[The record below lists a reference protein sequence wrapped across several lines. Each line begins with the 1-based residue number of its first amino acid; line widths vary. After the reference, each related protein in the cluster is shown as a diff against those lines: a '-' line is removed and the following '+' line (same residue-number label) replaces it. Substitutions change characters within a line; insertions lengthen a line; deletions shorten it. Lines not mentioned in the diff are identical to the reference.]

1 MKKIVLDKLTIK
13 QKIKLFNQLYN
24 DIADCGI
31 NGDTELA
38 HVNKYEAAVL
48 RAMGGSGTV
57 NKCTNLVQYFG
68 GGGSP
73 PPPPASEQVVKQVS
87 DLPEY
92 AKPYVERLFAR
103 AEEAYQEPYVP
114 YTGQRL
120 AEVTPEQRVAFSGL
134 ESFLT
139 EVDPVTGERTFKA
152 PAQQELD
159 IAKGLA
165 AQGTVGLGDISA
177 AQLQEKYMSPF
188 QQAVTDIQKREFAKE
203 ATRREQ
209 QRAALAGKA
218 GAFGGSRD
226 VLERMLGEEA
236 TQRGLSDI
244 EATGSQKAYESA
256 LQQFRADQTAKMA
269 GAAQF
274 AQLGQSEQALGLSGL
289 GALQAAG
296 EAQRGLQQQPLDIA
310 YEEFARQQTYP
321 LQQIQDLS
329 GIYRGF
335 QMQPSTYKTAATYQ
349 APPSLGQQ
357 LLGAGSVAAG
367 IASGLGK
374 PLFGAE
380 GGLVGLANGGMV
392 EKYKNG
398 DLVSPEDL
406 MLRPGQAFSG
416 FPKIPDFKDSIAG
429 RALPDFKDSI
439 AGRALLELETGKNG
453 ERVSIDE
460 TSVSPPEIS
469 GKGDII
475 KPNYFDILKEYKRI
489 ANLPITVEGGFEDDL
504 NIADIADLPLSSD
517 ISKPEEKGGKPE
529 QDDKKE
535 KPFFNLEAALPYF
548 QAAAQ
553 FTRPGQ
559 DTATAALAGLK
570 EFAGAKAKMREAKTE
585 AEKLELKRQQVA
597 GLNKYYQGQT
607 AAAIAKANRD
617 AMTLGRDTLLKQMEA
632 LKPILETASEQISKA
647 APGTDTS
654 KAQAIFD
661 QQLIYYQALVNAY
674 QNKYG
679 PVPLTEVKKKPKE

>member
-13 QKIKLFNQLYN
+13 QKIKLFNKLYN

-68 GGGSP
+68 GGGGSP

-103 AEEAYQEPYVP
+103 AEKAYQEPYVP

-165 AQGTVGLGDISA
+165 AQGVAGLGDISA
-177 AQLQEKYMSPF
+177 AQLKEKYMSPY

-203 ATRREQ
+203 AARREQ
-209 QRAALAGKA
+209 QRATLAGKA
-218 GAFGGSRD
+218 RAFGGSRD

-244 EATGSQKAYESA
+244 QATGSQKAYEDA
-256 LQQFRADQTAKMA
+256 LKQFRADQATKMA
-269 GAAQF
+269 GATQF
-274 AQLGQSEQALGLSGL
+274 TQLGQSEQTLGLSSL

-398 DLVSPEDL
+398 GSPDSQKIIERIQEQNRLLRMQKEQIKSFPEALATAKAAEPQRVSSTYSVPEDIL
-406 MLRPGQAFSG
+406 IEPPSSTPSSTPF
-416 FPKIPDFKDSIAG
+416 DAG
-429 RALPDFKDSI
+429 EFEGI
-439 AGRALLELETGKNG
+439 ET
-453 ERVSIDE
+453 
-460 TSVSPPEIS
+460 
-469 GKGDII
+469 
-475 KPNYFDILKEYKRI
+475 
-489 ANLPITVEGGFEDDL
+489 
-504 NIADIADLPLSSD
+504 IADLPLSSEMLQAMEQAGEGD
-517 ISKPEEKGGKPE
+517 SLNIPYDYDLNVPESKE
-529 QDDKKE
+529 KE

-570 EFAGAKAKMREAKTE
+570 EFAGAKAKMREAETE
-585 AEKLELKRQQVA
+585 EEKLELKRQQVA

-632 LKPILETASEQISKA
+632 LKPILDTASEQISKA
-647 APGTDTS
+647 APGTDTT
-654 KAQAIFD
+654 KAQAIYD
-661 QQLIYYQALVNAY
+661 QQLITYQALVNAY

-679 PVPLTEVKKKPKE
+679 PVPIEFKKK

>member
-103 AEEAYQEPYVP
+103 SEKAYQEPYVP

-159 IAKGLA
+159 IAKGLS
-165 AQGTVGLGDISA
+165 AQGVAGLGDISA

-256 LQQFRADQTAKMA
+256 LQQFRADQAAKMA
-269 GAAQF
+269 GATQF

-321 LQQIQDLS
+321 LQQVQDLS

-374 PLFGAE
+374 PLFGAAE

-392 EKYKNG
+392 EKYQEG
-398 DLVSPEDL
+398 GYPLSDEQLELLSQF
-406 MLRPGQAFSG
+406 GIGSS
-416 FPKIPDFKDSIAG
+416 DSI
-429 RALPDFKDSI
+429 KDI
-439 AGRALLELETGKNG
+439 PQTQEP
-453 ERVSIDE
+453 IDE
-460 TSVSPPEIS
+460 TSVLPSEIF
-469 GKGDII
+469 GKGPII
-475 KPNYFDILKEYKRI
+475 KPNYFDKLKEFKRI
-489 ANLPITVEGGFEDDL
+489 TNLPITVEGGFEDDL
-504 NIADIADLPLSSD
+504 NISDIADLPLSSD
-517 ISKPEEKGGKPE
+517 ISDIADLPLSSDISDIADLPLSSGKPN

-559 DTATAALAGLK
+559 DTATASLAGLK
-570 EFAGAKAKMREAKTE
+570 EFASAKAKMREAETE
-585 AEKLELKRQQVA
+585 EDKLELKRQQVA
-597 GLNKYYQGQT
+597 GLNKYYEGQIR
-607 AAAIAKANRD
+607 AASAKANRD
-617 AMTLGRDTLLKQMEA
+617 AMTLGRDTLLEQMKA
-632 LKPILETASEQISKA
+632 LKPILETASEQLSKS
-647 APGTDTS
+647 APGTDTT
-654 KAQAIFD
+654 KAQAIYD
-661 QQLIYYQALVNAY
+661 QQLINYQALVNAY
-674 QNKYG
+674 QTKYG
-679 PVPLTEVKKKPKE
+679 TVPVIETRKKPKE

>member
-13 QKIKLFNQLYN
+13 QKIKLFNKLYN

-68 GGGSP
+68 GGGGSP

-103 AEEAYQEPYVP
+103 AEKAYQEPYVP

-165 AQGTVGLGDISA
+165 AQGVAGLGDISA
-177 AQLQEKYMSPF
+177 AQLKEKYMSPY

-203 ATRREQ
+203 AARREQ
-209 QRAALAGKA
+209 QRATLAGKA
-218 GAFGGSRD
+218 RAFGGSRD

-244 EATGSQKAYESA
+244 QATGSQKAYEDA
-256 LQQFRADQTAKMA
+256 LKQFRADQATKMA
-269 GAAQF
+269 GATQF
-274 AQLGQSEQALGLSGL
+274 TQLGQSEQTLGLSSL

-398 DLVSPEDL
+398 DLVSPDDM
-406 MLRPGQAFSG
+406 MLLPGQAFSILSLPQTQEPIDVTSTSPEDLMNLPG
-416 FPKIPDFKDSIAG
+416 EYFPGES
-429 RALPDFKDSI
+429 
-439 AGRALLELETGKNG
+439 LLNFE
-453 ERVSIDE
+453 
-460 TSVSPPEIS
+460 
-469 GKGDII
+469 
-475 KPNYFDILKEYKRI
+475 PNYFDKLKEYKRI
-489 ANLPITVEGGFEDDL
+489 ANLPITTEGGFEDDL
-504 NIADIADLPLSSD
+504 NISDIADLPLSSEMLQAMEQAGEGD
-517 ISKPEEKGGKPE
+517 SLNIPYDEEKGGKPN

-570 EFAGAKAKMREAKTE
+570 EFAGAKKLMREAETE
-585 AEKLELKRQQVA
+585 AEKRK
-597 GLNKYYQGQT
+597 
-607 AAAIAKANRD
+607 ID
-617 AMTLGRDTLLKQMEA
+617 KQYKEA
-632 LKPILETASEQISKA
+632 LASQALAQAEYMKKKPGIDFSKLKSEERDKLIESFRKQKEAYI
-647 APGTDTS
+647 
-654 KAQAIFD
+654 KAQAD
-661 QQLIYYQALVNAY
+661 SSGNPALVDKY
-674 QNKYG
+674 QTVINELDVLLKRAMQAKYG
-679 PVPLTEVKKKPKE
+679 RNIFTSTTQRRATEKKSN

>member
-57 NKCTNLVQYFG
+57 NKCTNLVQYFSG

-165 AQGTVGLGDISA
+165 AQGVAGLGDISA
-177 AQLQEKYMSPF
+177 AQLQEKYMSPY
-188 QQAVTDIQKREFAKE
+188 QQAVTDIQKREFQKE
-203 ATRREQ
+203 AIRKEQ
-209 QRAALAGKA
+209 QRAVRAGKV

-244 EATGSQKAYESA
+244 QAVGSQKAYEDA
-256 LQQFRADQTAKMA
+256 LKQFRADQATKMA
-269 GAAQF
+269 GATQF
-274 AQLGQSEQALGLSGL
+274 TQLGQSEQTLGLSSL

-398 DLVSPEDL
+398 DLVSPED
-406 MLRPGQAFSG
+406 Q
-416 FPKIPDFKDSIAG
+416 
-429 RALPDFKDSI
+429 
-439 AGRALLELETGKNG
+439 E
-453 ERVSIDE
+453 
-460 TSVSPPEIS
+460 
-469 GKGDII
+469 II
-475 KPNYFDILKEYKRI
+475 KRIKEQNRLLKI
-489 ANLPITVEGGFEDDL
+489 
-504 NIADIADLPLSSD
+504 
-517 ISKPEEKGGKPE
+517 
-529 QDDKKE
+529 QKE

-607 AAAIAKANRD
+607 AAAIAKANRE
-617 AMTLGRDTLLKQMEA
+617 AMTLGRDTLLEQMKA

-654 KAQAIFD
+654 KAQAIYD

-674 QNKYG
+674 QKNFG
-679 PVPLTEVKKKPKE
+679 TLPTFEFKKKPEE

>member
-57 NKCTNLVQYFG
+57 NKCTNLVQYFGG

-177 AQLQEKYMSPF
+177 AQLKEKYMSPY

-203 ATRREQ
+203 AARREQ

-256 LQQFRADQTAKMA
+256 LQQFRADQATKMA

-374 PLFGAE
+374 PLFGAAQ

-392 EKYKNG
+392 EKYQEG
-398 DLVSPEDL
+398 GELVSPDDM
-406 MLRPGQAFSG
+406 MLLPGQAFSG

-429 RALPDFKDSI
+429 RAL
-439 AGRALLELETGKNG
+439 LELGTGSTEDYK
-453 ERVSIDE
+453 
-460 TSVSPPEIS
+460 
-469 GKGDII
+469 K
-475 KPNYFDILKEYKRI
+475 YLKKEQEKEQKRI
-489 ANLPITVEGGFEDDL
+489 KNLPITVEGGFEDDL
-504 NIADIADLPLSSD
+504 NISDIADLPLSSD

-570 EFAGAKAKMREAKTE
+570 EFAGAKKLMREAETE
-585 AEKLELKRQQVA
+585 AEKRK
-597 GLNKYYQGQT
+597 
-607 AAAIAKANRD
+607 ID
-617 AMTLGRDTLLKQMEA
+617 KQYKEA
-632 LKPILETASEQISKA
+632 LASQALAQAEYMKKKPGIDFSKLKSEERDKLIESFRKQKEAYI
-647 APGTDTS
+647 
-654 KAQAIFD
+654 KAQAD
-661 QQLIYYQALVNAY
+661 SSGNPALVDKY
-674 QNKYG
+674 QTVINELDVLLKRAMQAQYG
-679 PVPLTEVKKKPKE
+679 NIFTSTTPRRATEKKSN

>member
-165 AQGTVGLGDISA
+165 AQGVAGLGDISA
-177 AQLQEKYMSPF
+177 AQLKEKYMSPY

-203 ATRREQ
+203 AARREQ
-209 QRAALAGKA
+209 QRATLAGKA
-218 GAFGGSRD
+218 RAFGGSRD

-244 EATGSQKAYESA
+244 QATGSQKAYEDA
-256 LQQFRADQTAKMA
+256 LKQFRADQATKMA
-269 GAAQF
+269 GATQF
-274 AQLGQSEQALGLSGL
+274 TQLGQSEQTLGLSSL

-392 EKYKNG
+392 EKYYDG
-398 DLVSPEDL
+398 GSPKPWYVRPLIEFISEPREVRDERIKQRQITAEEEGIIPVLDEFGISTLDYGVKTPKEKFQEKEIINYEIPSEEFEMED
-406 MLRPGQAFSG
+406 M
-416 FPKIPDFKDSIAG
+416 
-429 RALPDFKDSI
+429 
-439 AGRALLELETGKNG
+439 
-453 ERVSIDE
+453 
-460 TSVSPPEIS
+460 
-469 GKGDII
+469 
-475 KPNYFDILKEYKRI
+475 
-489 ANLPITVEGGFEDDL
+489 ANLP
-504 NIADIADLPLSSD
+504 LSTEKKD
-517 ISKPEEKGGKPE
+517 KQDQSKSSE
-529 QDDKKE
+529 
-535 KPFFNLEAALPYF
+535 PFFNLEAALPYF

-570 EFAGAKAKMREAKTE
+570 EFAGAKAKMREAETE

-632 LKPILETASEQISKA
+632 LKPILDTASEQISKA
-647 APGTDTS
+647 APGTDTT
-654 KAQAIFD
+654 KAQAIYD

-674 QNKYG
+674 QKNFG
-679 PVPLTEVKKKPKE
+679 TLPTFEFKKKPEE

>member
-73 PPPPASEQVVKQVS
+73 PPPPPASEQVVKQVS

-103 AEEAYQEPYVP
+103 AEEAYEEPYVP

-165 AQGTVGLGDISA
+165 AQGVAGLGDISA
-177 AQLQEKYMSPF
+177 TQLQEKYMSPF

-218 GAFGGSRD
+218 RAFGGSRD

-244 EATGSQKAYESA
+244 QATGSQKAYESA
-256 LQQFRADQTAKMA
+256 LQQFRADQATKMA
-269 GAAQF
+269 GATQF

-357 LLGAGSVAAG
+357 LLSAGSVAAG

-392 EKYKNG
+392 EKYDKG
-398 DLVSPEDL
+398 GSTKPWYTRPLIEFISEPREVRDERIRQRYIKAEEEGIIPVLDEFDVSTLDY
-406 MLRPGQAFSG
+406 
-416 FPKIPDFKDSIAG
+416 
-429 RALPDFKDSI
+429 
-439 AGRALLELETGKNG
+439 
-453 ERVSIDE
+453 
-460 TSVSPPEIS
+460 SVKTPME
-469 GKGDII
+469 
-475 KPNYFDILKEYKRI
+475 
-489 ANLPITVEGGFEDDL
+489 
-504 NIADIADLPLSSD
+504 DIADLPLSSEMLQAMEQAGEGD
-517 ISKPEEKGGKPE
+517 SLNIPYDEEKGGKPN

-570 EFAGAKAKMREAKTE
+570 EFAGAKKLMREAETE

-597 GLNKYYQGQT
+597 GLNKYYEGQT
-607 AAAIAKANRD
+607 RAARAKANRD
-617 AMTLGRDTLLKQMEA
+617 AMTLDRDTLLEQMKA

-647 APGTDTS
+647 VPGTDTS
-654 KAQAIFD
+654 KAQAIYD

-674 QNKYG
+674 QKNFG
-679 PVPLTEVKKKPKE
+679 TLPTFEFKKKPEE

>member
-57 NKCTNLVQYFG
+57 NKCTNLVQYFGG

-165 AQGTVGLGDISA
+165 AQGVAGLGDISA

-244 EATGSQKAYESA
+244 QATGSQKAYESA
-256 LQQFRADQTAKMA
+256 LQQFRADQAAKMA
-269 GAAQF
+269 GATQF

-374 PLFGAE
+374 PLFGAAE
-380 GGLVGLANGGMV
+380 GGLVGLAKGGMV
-392 EKYKNG
+392 EKYQYG
-398 DLVSPEDL
+398 GELVSPDDMMTMPYLENNSLNNTIELLTQQSTNQTSTSPEDL
-406 MLRPGQAFSG
+406 MNLPGES
-416 FPKIPDFKDSIAG
+416 FPGKS
-429 RALPDFKDSI
+429 
-439 AGRALLELETGKNG
+439 LLKLGIGSTEDYKKYLEEKAQ
-453 ERVSIDE
+453 
-460 TSVSPPEIS
+460 
-469 GKGDII
+469 
-475 KPNYFDILKEYKRI
+475 KEKEEKQKRI
-489 ANLPITVEGGFEDDL
+489 ENLPITVEGGFEDDL
-504 NIADIADLPLSSD
+504 SIADIADLPLSSD
-517 ISKPEEKGGKPE
+517 ISKPKEKGDKPK

-570 EFAGAKAKMREAKTE
+570 EFASAKAKMREAETE

-607 AAAIAKANRD
+607 EAARIKANRD
-617 AMTLGRDTLLKQMEA
+617 AMTLSRDTLLEQMKA
-632 LKPILETASEQISKA
+632 LKPILETASEQLSKS

-654 KAQAIFD
+654 KAQAIYD
-661 QQLIYYQALVNAY
+661 QQLINYQALVNAY
-674 QNKYG
+674 QTKYG
-679 PVPLTEVKKKPKE
+679 TVPVIETKKKPKE

>member
-73 PPPPASEQVVKQVS
+73 PAPPPASEQVVKQVS

-165 AQGTVGLGDISA
+165 AQGVAGLGDISA
-177 AQLQEKYMSPF
+177 AQLKEKYMSPY

-203 ATRREQ
+203 AARREQ

-256 LQQFRADQTAKMA
+256 LQQFRADQAAKMG

-374 PLFGAE
+374 PLFGAG

-392 EKYKNG
+392 EKYQKG
-398 DLVSPEDL
+398 GYPLSDAQLELLSQFGIEPDDSIEDL
-406 MLRPGQAFSG
+406 SEVTPYKTDNPYSG
-416 FPKIPDFKDSIAG
+416 FAKPKGKDIPQIQ
-429 RALPDFKDSI
+429 
-439 AGRALLELETGKNG
+439 E
-453 ERVSIDE
+453 SIDE
-460 TSVSPPEIS
+460 TFVLPPEVS
-469 GKGDII
+469 GEGDII
-475 KPNYFDILKEYKRI
+475 QPTYFDKLKEYKRI
-489 ANLPITVEGGFEDDL
+489 ANLPITVEGGFNDDL

-517 ISKPEEKGGKPE
+517 ISKPEEKGGKPK

-570 EFAGAKAKMREAKTE
+570 EFAGAKKLMREAETE
-585 AEKLELKRQQVA
+585 AEKRK
-597 GLNKYYQGQT
+597 
-607 AAAIAKANRD
+607 ID
-617 AMTLGRDTLLKQMEA
+617 KQYKEA
-632 LKPILETASEQISKA
+632 LASQALAQAEYMKKKPDIDFSKLKSEERDKLIESFRKQKEAYI
-647 APGTDTS
+647 
-654 KAQAIFD
+654 KAQAD
-661 QQLIYYQALVNAY
+661 SSGNPALVDKY
-674 QNKYG
+674 QTVINELDVLLKRAMQAKYG
-679 PVPLTEVKKKPKE
+679 NLFTPATPLRATEKK

>member
-73 PPPPASEQVVKQVS
+73 PPAPASEQVVKQVS

-165 AQGTVGLGDISA
+165 AQGVAGLGDISA
-177 AQLQEKYMSPF
+177 AQLKEKYMSPY

-203 ATRREQ
+203 AARREQ

-218 GAFGGSRD
+218 RAFGGSRD

-274 AQLGQSEQALGLSGL
+274 AQLGQSEQTLGLSSL

-380 GGLVGLANGGMV
+380 GGLVGLAKGGMV
-392 EKYKNG
+392 EKYQYG
-398 DLVSPEDL
+398 GYPLSDAQLELFSQFGIEPDDSIEDL
-406 MLRPGQAFSG
+406 SEVTPYKTDNPYSG
-416 FPKIPDFKDSIAG
+416 FAKPKGKDIPQTQ
-429 RALPDFKDSI
+429 
-439 AGRALLELETGKNG
+439 E
-453 ERVSIDE
+453 SIDE
-460 TSVSPPEIS
+460 TFVLPPEIS
-469 GKGDII
+469 GKGRII
-475 KPNYFDILKEYKRI
+475 QPNYFDQLKEYKRI
-489 ANLPITVEGGFEDDL
+489 ANLPITTEGGFEDDL

-570 EFAGAKAKMREAKTE
+570 EFAGAKKLMREAETE
-585 AEKLELKRQQVA
+585 AEKRK
-597 GLNKYYQGQT
+597 
-607 AAAIAKANRD
+607 ID
-617 AMTLGRDTLLKQMEA
+617 KQYKEA
-632 LKPILETASEQISKA
+632 LASQALAQAEYMKKKPGIDFSKLKSEERDKLIESFRKQKEAYI
-647 APGTDTS
+647 
-654 KAQAIFD
+654 KAQAD
-661 QQLIYYQALVNAY
+661 SSGNPALVDKY
-674 QNKYG
+674 QTVINELDVLLKRAMQAQYG
-679 PVPLTEVKKKPKE
+679 NLFTSTTPRRATEKKVTK

>member
-57 NKCTNLVQYFG
+57 NKCTNLVQYFSG

-177 AQLQEKYMSPF
+177 AQIQEKYMSPF

-203 ATRREQ
+203 AARREQ

-256 LQQFRADQTAKMA
+256 LQQFRADQATKMA

-398 DLVSPEDL
+398 DLVSPDAQEIIKRIQEQNRL
-406 MLRPGQAFSG
+406 LRMHRQKIES
-416 FPKIPDFKDSIAG
+416 FPEALATAKAAEPQQVSPTYSVPENILIEPPSSTPSSTPSNAG
-429 RALPDFKDSI
+429 EFE
-439 AGRALLELETGKNG
+439 GLET
-453 ERVSIDE
+453 
-460 TSVSPPEIS
+460 
-469 GKGDII
+469 
-475 KPNYFDILKEYKRI
+475 
-489 ANLPITVEGGFEDDL
+489 
-504 NIADIADLPLSSD
+504 IADLPLSSEMLQAMEQAGEGD
-517 ISKPEEKGGKPE
+517 SLNIPYDEEKGGKPE

-570 EFAGAKAKMREAKTE
+570 EFAGAKAKMREAETE

-607 AAAIAKANRD
+607 AAAIAKANRE
-617 AMTLGRDTLLKQMEA
+617 AMTLGRDTLLEQMKA

-647 APGTDTS
+647 VPGTDTS
-654 KAQAIFD
+654 KAQAIYD

-674 QNKYG
+674 QKNFG
-679 PVPLTEVKKKPKE
+679 TLPTFEFKKKPEE

>member
-48 RAMGGSGTV
+48 RAMGGSGTI

-68 GGGSP
+68 GGKSP
-73 PPPPASEQVVKQVS
+73 PPPPTEQTVKQVS

-165 AQGTVGLGDISA
+165 SQGVAGLGDISA

-244 EATGSQKAYESA
+244 QAAGSQKAYESA
-256 LQQFRADQTAKMA
+256 LQQFRADQAAKMA

-296 EAQRGLQQQPLDIA
+296 EAQRGLEQQPLDIA

-329 GIYRGF
+329 GVYRGF

-374 PLFGAE
+374 PLFGAAE
-380 GGLVGLANGGMV
+380 GGLVELAKGGMV
-392 EKYKNG
+392 EKYQEGGYSLSDAQRQFIDQFVSKEEG
-398 DLVSPEDL
+398 YKIPSEEFEMEDIAEEEISPEDL
-406 MLRPGQAFSG
+406 MNLPGES
-416 FPKIPDFKDSIAG
+416 FPGKS
-429 RALPDFKDSI
+429 
-439 AGRALLELETGKNG
+439 LLKLGIGSTE
-453 ERVSIDE
+453 
-460 TSVSPPEIS
+460 
-469 GKGDII
+469 
-475 KPNYFDILKEYKRI
+475 NYKKYLKEKAQKKQEEEYKKYLDI
-489 ANLPITVEGGFEDDL
+489 FSEQEPADEGDSL
-504 NIADIADLPLSSD
+504 NIFDIADLPLSSD
-517 ISKPEEKGGKPE
+517 LSKPKEKGDKPKQE
-529 QDDKKE
+529 DKKE

-570 EFAGAKAKMREAKTE
+570 EFASAKKLMREAETE
-585 AEKLELKRQQVA
+585 AEKRKIDKQYKQALARQALAQAEYMKKKPYIDFSKLKSEE
-597 GLNKYYQGQT
+597 
-607 AAAIAKANRD
+607 RD
-617 AMTLGRDTLLKQMEA
+617 KLIESFTKQKEA
-632 LKPILETASEQISKA
+632 YI
-647 APGTDTS
+647 
-654 KAQAIFD
+654 KAQAD
-661 QQLIYYQALVNAY
+661 SSGNPALVDKY
-674 QNKYG
+674 QTVINELDVLLKRAMESKYG
-679 PVPLTEVKKKPKE
+679 NLFTSTNPPRATEKK

>member
-165 AQGTVGLGDISA
+165 AQGVAGLGDISA

-244 EATGSQKAYESA
+244 EAVGSQKAYEDA
-256 LQQFRADQTAKMA
+256 LKQFRADQATKMA
-269 GAAQF
+269 GATQF
-274 AQLGQSEQALGLSGL
+274 TQLGQSEQALGLSGL

-392 EKYKNG
+392 EKYDKG
-398 DLVSPEDL
+398 GSTEPWYTRPLIEFISEPREVRDERIGQRYIKAEEEGIIPVLDEFDVSTLDY
-406 MLRPGQAFSG
+406 
-416 FPKIPDFKDSIAG
+416 
-429 RALPDFKDSI
+429 
-439 AGRALLELETGKNG
+439 
-453 ERVSIDE
+453 
-460 TSVSPPEIS
+460 SVKTPME
-469 GKGDII
+469 
-475 KPNYFDILKEYKRI
+475 
-489 ANLPITVEGGFEDDL
+489 
-504 NIADIADLPLSSD
+504 DIADLPLSSEMLQAMEQAGEGD
-517 ISKPEEKGGKPE
+517 SLNIPYDYDLNVPESKE
-529 QDDKKE
+529 KE

-570 EFAGAKAKMREAKTE
+570 EFAGAKKLMREAETE
-585 AEKLELKRQQVA
+585 AEKRK
-597 GLNKYYQGQT
+597 
-607 AAAIAKANRD
+607 ID
-617 AMTLGRDTLLKQMEA
+617 KQYKEA
-632 LKPILETASEQISKA
+632 LASQALAQAEYMKKKPGIDFSKLKSEERDKLIESFRKQKEAYI
-647 APGTDTS
+647 
-654 KAQAIFD
+654 KAQAD
-661 QQLIYYQALVNAY
+661 SSGNPALVDKY
-674 QNKYG
+674 QTVINELDVLLKRAMQAQYG
-679 PVPLTEVKKKPKE
+679 TKIFTSTTPTRATEKK

>member
-57 NKCTNLVQYFG
+57 NKCTNLVQYFGG

-165 AQGTVGLGDISA
+165 AQGVAGLGDISA
-177 AQLQEKYMSPF
+177 AQLKEKYMSPY

-203 ATRREQ
+203 AARREQ
-209 QRAALAGKA
+209 QRATLAGKA
-218 GAFGGSRD
+218 RAFGGSRD

-244 EATGSQKAYESA
+244 QATGSQKAYEDA
-256 LQQFRADQTAKMA
+256 LKQFRADQATKMA
-269 GAAQF
+269 GATQF
-274 AQLGQSEQALGLSGL
+274 TQLGQSEQTLGLSSL

-398 DLVSPEDL
+398 DLVSPDDM
-406 MLRPGQAFSG
+406 MLLPGQAFSILSLPQTQEPIDVTSTSPEDLMNLPG
-416 FPKIPDFKDSIAG
+416 EYFPGES
-429 RALPDFKDSI
+429 
-439 AGRALLELETGKNG
+439 LLNFE
-453 ERVSIDE
+453 
-460 TSVSPPEIS
+460 
-469 GKGDII
+469 
-475 KPNYFDILKEYKRI
+475 PNYFDKLKEYKRI
-489 ANLPITVEGGFEDDL
+489 ANLPITTEGGFEDDL
-504 NIADIADLPLSSD
+504 NISDIADLPLSSEMLQAMEQAGEGD
-517 ISKPEEKGGKPE
+517 SLNIPYDEEKGGKPN

-570 EFAGAKAKMREAKTE
+570 EFAGAKKLMREAETE
-585 AEKLELKRQQVA
+585 AEKRK
-597 GLNKYYQGQT
+597 
-607 AAAIAKANRD
+607 ID
-617 AMTLGRDTLLKQMEA
+617 KQYKEA
-632 LKPILETASEQISKA
+632 LASQALAQAEYMKKKPGIDFSKLKSEERDKLIESFRKQKEAYI
-647 APGTDTS
+647 
-654 KAQAIFD
+654 KAQAD
-661 QQLIYYQALVNAY
+661 SSGNPALVDKY
-674 QNKYG
+674 QTVINELDVLLKRAMQAKYG
-679 PVPLTEVKKKPKE
+679 RNIFTSTTQRRATEKKSN